1 MISISLN
8 GQSIDLPQDLT
19 VAAALEQLNFTDTKV
34 AVAINGDFV
43 PRSTYDE
50 RKLQDKDLVD
60 IVRPVGGG

>member
-8 GQSIDLPQDLT
+8 GQPIDLPRDLT

>member
-8 GQSIDLPQDLT
+8 GQSIDLPRDLT